1 MGPSAPSSATVADIG
16 GALTRSSCPVPGPTP
31 GPTTEC
37 DLAADRNAA
46 RGAYHALVAPGPPD
60 TPFGDGPP
68 GEGPFGDGNPFQG
81 LPIFGDLAKLFQQQG
96 PMSWDAARQ
105 LGVSIATGGTPEA
118 NVDPVERITIEQLAR
133 VAELHVANATGLD
146 TSTTGHGLTIVPV
159 TRSQWTQRTLDAYRP
174 LFEELAGSLHQESP
188 PPIETDPSDPLG
200 WMAPLM
206 QMIGPM
212 MLGMTAGSMVGHL
225 ARRSL
230 GQYDLPIPR
239 PPSDELL
246 IVPANIDEFGE
257 QWSLPLDDLRLW
269 VCLHDV
275 THHAVLGIPHVRAR
289 LDSLLHRYLAGFQ
302 ASSVSLEERFG
313 ALDVDDPRELSDLES
328 LFGDPEALLG
338 AIRTPEQQELLP
350 QLAALVAVLVGY
362 VDHVMDHSGTG
373 LIGSY
378 AMVTE
383 ALRRRRVEADTS
395 DRFVE
400 QLFGLELSRDQ
411 YDRGEAF
418 VSGVL
423 DRSGEAG
430 LARLWADERHL
441 PTPAEVDA
449 PGLWLARIDLPEE

>member
-1 MGPSAPSSATVADIG
+1 VTS
-16 GALTRSSCPVPGPTP
+16 
-31 GPTTEC
+31 
-37 DLAADRNAA
+37 
-46 RGAYHALVAPGPPD
+46 GPPD
-60 TPFGDGPP
+60 NPFGDS
-68 GEGPFGDGNPFQG
+68 NPFQG

-105 LGVSIATGGTPEA
+105 LALSIATGGSPES

-133 VAELHVANATGLD
+133 VSELHVANATGLD
-146 TSTTGHGLTIVPV
+146 TSTTGSGLTVLPV
-159 TRSQWTQRTLDAYRP
+159 TRSQWTISTLDAYRP
-174 LFEELAGSLHQESP
+174 LFEELAGSLQQPAQTP
-188 PPIETDPSDPLG
+188 PEVDPADPLG

-257 QWSLPLDDLRLW
+257 QWSLPVDDLRLW

-275 THHAVLGIPHVRAR
+275 THHALLGVPHVRDR
-289 LDSLLHRYLAGFQ
+289 LDSLLHRYLAGFE
-302 ASSVSLEERFG
+302 ASSSTLEDRFG
-313 ALDVDDPRELSDLES
+313 ELDIGDPSQLTDLES

-338 AIRTPEQQELLP
+338 AIRTPEQRELLP
-350 QLAALVAVLVGY
+350 QLEALVAVLVGY
-362 VDHVMDHSGTG
+362 VDHVMDEVGAG
-373 LIGSY
+373 LVGSY

-383 ALRRRRVEADTS
+383 ALRRRRVEADAS

-400 QLFGLELSRDQ
+400 QLFGLELSRAQ

-418 VSGVL
+418 VRGVL
-423 DRSGEAG
+423 ERAGAAG
-430 LARLWADERHL
+430 LARLWADERAL

-449 PGLWLARIDLPEE
+449 PGLWLARIDLPEG